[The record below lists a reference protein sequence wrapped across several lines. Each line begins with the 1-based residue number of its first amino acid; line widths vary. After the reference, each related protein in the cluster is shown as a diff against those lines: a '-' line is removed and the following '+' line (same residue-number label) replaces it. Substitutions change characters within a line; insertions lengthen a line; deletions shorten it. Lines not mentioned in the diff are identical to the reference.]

1 MAGVVFDAMVSAG
14 GLILF
19 SPLLLL
25 IAVAVVL
32 EDGLP
37 VFFQH
42 ERVGRGGRLFRLW
55 KFRSMRTCVS
65 GRSITSSDDPRVTRV
80 GRILRKYKLDE
91 LPQLWNVVRGEMSLV
106 GPRPEIPRFVNLDHP
121 VWRDV
126 LQLKPGITDLASLVY
141 RNEEEL
147 LGRSDHPEAYYQEV
161 ILPAKLAFN
170 VQYAQARSFW
180 SDIKLILLTVR
191 YSLFPSGFEPARVLR
206 LFPGILDSPSASP
219 RHSSTGVGGAS
230 GTAADG

>member
-1 MAGVVFDAMVSAG
+1 MAGVALDAVVSAG
-14 GLILF
+14 GLILL

-25 IAVAVVL
+25 VAIAVVL
-32 EDGLP
+32 DDGLP

-42 ERVGRGGRLFRLW
+42 ERVGRGGRLFRLL
-55 KFRSMRTCVS
+55 KFRSMRTRVA
-65 GRSITSSDDPRVTRV
+65 GRSITSSGDPRVTRA

-106 GPRPEIPRFVNLDHP
+106 GSRPEIPRFVSLTDPLWHA
-121 VWRDV
+121 V
-126 LQLKPGITDLASLVY
+126 LQRKPGITDLASLVY

-147 LGRSDHPEAYYQEV
+147 LGRSSHPEAYYKEA
-161 ILPAKLAFN
+161 ILPAKLALN
-170 VQYAQARSFW
+170 LQYAKTRTFW

-206 LFPGILDSPSASP
+206 SFPRIASDP
-219 RHSSTGVGGAS
+219 GKG
-230 GTAADG
+230 